1 MSLDYNLLT
10 FKAINTFVNDLS
22 EVFGGDFHSLKLYQR
37 LLHKTGITHDVAI
50 SKHIQSFK
58 TYCVSNRESIINN
71 DISSLNDDTIEYS
84 PRVFIDIKKILLTAD
99 NDTKKT
105 IWKHL
110 LTISALVDPAGRAKE
125 ILKNSSSSP
134 TNESNFLE
142 NIINKVENNV
152 NPNASNPLEV
162 VNSLMTSGVFNE
174 LLTGMNDGLQNGSLD
189 LTKLVGTVE
198 KVCANIIP
206 PNPDGTQPAGLNLSG
221 MMQQFMP
228 LLQTMS
234 AGGANPSG
242 ATPNIDLGS
251 MMQEIVNAQQ
261 NQNNK
266 TIVEEK

>member
-22 EVFGGDFHSLKLYQR
+22 EVFGGEFHSLKLYQR
-37 LLHKTGITHDVAI
+37 LLHKTGITHEVAI
-50 SKHIQSFK
+50 SKHIQTFK
-58 TYCVSNRESIINN
+58 NYCVSNRESIISN

-84 PRVFIDIKKILLTAD
+84 PRVFIDIKKILLSAD
-99 NDTKKT
+99 VETKKT

-125 ILKNSSSSP
+125 ILKKSSSS
-134 TNESNFLE
+134 NESNFLE
-142 NIINKVENNV
+142 NIINKVETNV

-198 KVCANIIP
+198 KVCSNIIP

-234 AGGANPSG
+234 AGTNSAG
-242 ATPNIDLGS
+242 ATPNIDLSS

-261 NQNNK
+261 NQNK